1 MCCMRVL
8 CVRVVCCVCVVSL
21 CARNDSLIHLLC
33 EYLRSMGKN
42 GLWVHKKTRCS
53 LRYQIRYAAR
63 ILLQRGKK
71 RIQNCNLQY
80 IKVLKTE
87 NFDDWPVDWGKTRK
101 L

>member
-1 MCCMRVL
+1 M
-8 CVRVVCCVCVVSL
+8 RVVCCVCVVSL

-71 RIQNCNLQY
+71 EYKIGSRLLCYFETGISFFN
-80 IKVLKTE
+80 
-87 NFDDWPVDWGKTRK
+87 
-101 L
+101 

>member
-1 MCCMRVL
+1 MSVVCVLYESAVCACCVL
-8 CVRVVCCVCVVSL
+8 CVCCVCVVSL

-71 RIQNCNLQY
+71 EYKIVTY
-80 IKVLKTE
+80 ST
-87 NFDDWPVDWGKTRK
+87 
-101 L
+101 